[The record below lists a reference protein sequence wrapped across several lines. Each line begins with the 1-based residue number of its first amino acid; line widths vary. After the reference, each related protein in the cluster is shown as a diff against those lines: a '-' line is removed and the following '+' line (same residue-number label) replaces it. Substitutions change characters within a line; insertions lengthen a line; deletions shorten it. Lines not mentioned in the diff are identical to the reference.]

1 MRTTRPAGA
10 GLLAAGLLA
19 VLAGCGGAPAPAAP
33 AAPPPTAD
41 AASAT
46 TAVCGNLLRLDGVP
60 APEGGPDGP
69 PPAAAVKEWGAA
81 TSPALDAALAQAP
94 AALTPSLTVLQ
105 PVFQAAATQGTGP
118 DFEDPAF
125 TGAITDYET
134 WAHQNCG
141 YQQVALTGT
150 DFTFSGAPATL
161 EAGPVSILLTNESAD
176 GQFHVAHL
184 AKAKDP
190 ATTIEQVVNAPM
202 EQVMELVEIVP
213 GFAQAA
219 PGQTG
224 GFLADLEPGKYFL
237 ICPVGEE
244 GQLPHHV
251 QGMINEV
258 TVA

>member
-10 GLLAAGLLA
+10 ALIAAGLLTT
-19 VLAGCGGAPAPAAP
+19 VTTCGGGSAPAAAPP
-33 AAPPPTAD
+33 AAPTAQ

-46 TAVCGNLLRLDGVP
+46 AAVCGSLLRLDAVP

-94 AALTPSLTVLQ
+94 AVLTPSLTVLQ
-105 PVFQAAATQGTGP
+105 PVFRAAATQGTGP
-118 DFEDPAF
+118 DFENPAF
-125 TGAITDYET
+125 TGAITAYET
-134 WAHQNCG
+134 WAHENCG
-141 YQQVALTGT
+141 YQKVALTGT
-150 DFTFSGAPATL
+150 DFRFEGAPSTL
-161 EAGPVSILLTNESAD
+161 DAGPVSILLENRSAD

-184 AKAKDP
+184 AKAKD
-190 ATTIEQVVNAPM
+190 ASTTVDQVVHAPM
-202 EQVMELVEIVP
+202 EQLMELVEIVP

-244 GQLPHHV
+244 GELPHHV
-251 QGMINEV
+251 QGMITEV